1 MKVTTRY
8 FEDEVFTSQ
17 NENNNTATI
26 DMRKAEVK
34 QNLSPVELVLAA
46 LSSCVAVEVVSMIKK
61 RRKTVSDLVIIAEG
75 DRREEHPRALTD
87 IRLRFTLVSPDATNE
102 ELYKVTQLG
111 LESYCSVRSSLTAP
125 VSFTTEVIRP

>member
-1 MKVTTRY
+1 MKITTRY

-61 RRKTVSDLVIIAEG
+61 RRKTVSDLIITAEG
-75 DRREEHPRALTD
+75 DRRTDPPKALTD
-87 IRLRFTLVSPDATNE
+87 IRLKFTLVSPDANND
-102 ELYKVTQLG
+102 ELYKVTQLS
-111 LESYCSVRSSLTAP
+111 LESYCSVKSSLTAP
-125 VSFTTEVIRP
+125 VSFTTEVVRP

>member
-1 MKVTTRY
+1 MKITTRY
-8 FEDEVFTSQ
+8 FEDEVYTSQ

-61 RRKTVSDLVIIAEG
+61 RRKTVSDLIITAEG

-87 IRLRFTLVSPDATNE
+87 IRLKFSLVSPDANHE
-102 ELYKVTQLG
+102 ELYKVTQLS
-111 LESYCSVRSSLTAP
+111 LESYCSVKSSLTAP